1 MQPFTELA
9 LKVASSAGETHTKQT
24 EKLEPLPKNERS
36 NVVATWEHVSQN
48 NWGAISSAGEEGLSV
63 ITPRS
68 RTSSEISWWPISSA
82 FDLNDMRVH
91 TTFTEIKPRVISI
104 SDLSICRPENR
115 EDRET
120 TNNSKT
126 ENMMRNGASVL
137 KELIASSNG
146 NYNPYR
152 IFSAQELKL
161 ATNKYDQKNVI
172 TEDWGCILYKGFWQE
187 RLISVMRF
195 RESNRDEHG
204 SCINNIVY
212 AAQMSHNHIL
222 KLIGC
227 CLETQIPILAF
238 ESVEYGNLRDRIL
251 SASQPQ
257 IEPLLMKHRLKIAM
271 DIAHALAYLH
281 FGFPR
286 PIVYRDFKTAHILF
300 NEENVAKLFDFSLS
314 ISIPEGETHI
324 TDRVIG
330 TWGYCAPEYQSTGVF
345 NEKSDVYGFGA
356 FLFEL
361 LTGQIISDLMK
372 AADNLGCPL
381 EEYFK
386 KFIEDNSFTEIVDH
400 IIIQDILCLRKEQQL
415 HAYAQLMSECLKES
429 PVDRPTMMAEI
440 SFNRHMYTLVECA
453 RAGSLNEKGRV
464 ESSSVF
470 ATREVSCYEVPI
482 VE

>member
-1 MQPFTELA
+1 M
-9 LKVASSAGETHTKQT
+9 
-24 EKLEPLPKNERS
+24 RS
-36 NVVATWEHVSQN
+36 ILRKS
-48 NWGAISSAGEEGLSV
+48 
-63 ITPRS
+63 
-68 RTSSEISWWPISSA
+68 
-82 FDLNDMRVH
+82 
-91 TTFTEIKPRVISI
+91 K
-104 SDLSICRPENR
+104 NR

-146 NYNPYR
+146 KYNSYR

-161 ATNKYDQKNVI
+161 ATNNYDQKNVI

-271 DIAHALAYLH
+271 DIVHALAYLH

-286 PIVYRDFKTAHILF
+286 PIVFRNFKTSCILF

-324 TDRVIG
+324 TDTVMG
-330 TWGYCAPEYQSTGVF
+330 TWGYCAPEYMRTGVF
-345 NEKSDVYGFGA
+345 NEKSDVFSFGV

-361 LTGQIISDLMK
+361 LTGWDVSDLVK
-372 AADNLGCPL
+372 DTHDLACPSN
-381 EEYFK
+381 EYLKNYF
-386 KFIEDNSFTEIVDH
+386 EDNRFTEIVDP
-400 IIIQDILCLRKEQQL
+400 IIVEDVLSIEKEQQL
-415 HAYAQLMSECLKES
+415 HASAQLSFECIKDS
-429 PVDRPTMMAEI
+429 PADRPSMVDVAKKLRQI
-440 SFNRHMYTLVECA
+440 YR
-453 RAGSLNEKGRV
+453 SL
-464 ESSSVF
+464 
-470 ATREVSCYEVPI
+470 
-482 VE
+482 

>member
-1 MQPFTELA
+1 M
-9 LKVASSAGETHTKQT
+9 
-24 EKLEPLPKNERS
+24 RS
-36 NVVATWEHVSQN
+36 ILRKS
-48 NWGAISSAGEEGLSV
+48 
-63 ITPRS
+63 
-68 RTSSEISWWPISSA
+68 
-82 FDLNDMRVH
+82 
-91 TTFTEIKPRVISI
+91 K
-104 SDLSICRPENR
+104 NR

-126 ENMMRNGASVL
+126 ENMLRNGASVL

-161 ATNKYDQKNVI
+161 ATNNYDQKNVI

-286 PIVYRDFKTAHILF
+286 PIVYRDFKTAHILL

-324 TDRVIG
+324 TDTVMG

-386 KFIEDNSFTEIVDH
+386 KFIEDNSFTEIVDRL
-400 IIIQDILCLRKEQQL
+400 IIQDILCLRKEQQL

-429 PVDRPTMMAEI
+429 PVDRPTMVDVAKKLRQI
-440 SFNRHMYTLVECA
+440 YCSFM
-453 RAGSLNEKGRV
+453 
-464 ESSSVF
+464 ESH
-470 ATREVSCYEVPI
+470 EY
-482 VE
+482 

>member
-1 MQPFTELA
+1 MIKIKIKHSVFLINRFAMGSIMRKFKDKTDKRA
-9 LKVASSAGETHTKQT
+9 LMT
-24 EKLEPLPKNERS
+24 
-36 NVVATWEHVSQN
+36 
-48 NWGAISSAGEEGLSV
+48 
-63 ITPRS
+63 
-68 RTSSEISWWPISSA
+68 
-82 FDLNDMRVH
+82 
-91 TTFTEIKPRVISI
+91 
-104 SDLSICRPENR
+104 
-115 EDRET
+115 
-120 TNNSKT
+120 
-126 ENMMRNGASVL
+126 RNGATVL
-137 KELIASSNG
+137 KELIASSHG
-146 NYNPYR
+146 KYNPYR
-152 IFSAQELKL
+152 IFSAKELEI
-161 ATNKYDQKNVI
+161 ATNNYEEIKIIKQDSTYK
-172 TEDWGCILYKGFWQE
+172 LYKGFWQE

-238 ESVEYGNLRDRIL
+238 ESVEFGNLHDRIL

-300 NEENVAKLFDFSLS
+300 TEENVAKLFDFSLS

-324 TDRVIG
+324 TTDTVIG
-330 TWGYCAPEYQSTGVF
+330 TWGYSAPEYLSTGVF

-361 LTGQIISDLMK
+361 LTGQIISDLLK
-372 AADNLGCPL
+372 AAHNLGCPL

-386 KFIEDNSFTEIVDH
+386 KFIEDNSFTEIVDR

-415 HAYAQLMSECLKES
+415 HAYAQLMSECLKQS
-429 PVDRPTMMAEI
+429 PVDRPTMVDVAKKLRQI
-440 SFNRHMYTLVECA
+440 YCSFM
-453 RAGSLNEKGRV
+453 
-464 ESSSVF
+464 ESHES
-470 ATREVSCYEVPI
+470 
-482 VE
+482 

>member
-1 MQPFTELA
+1 MFKICEDE
-9 LKVASSAGETHTKQT
+9 GEDHDD
-24 EKLEPLPKNERS
+24 
-36 NVVATWEHVSQN
+36 
-48 NWGAISSAGEEGLSV
+48 GAEDESGEEGLSV

-104 SDLSICRPENR
+104 SDLSICRPE
-115 EDRET
+115 
-120 TNNSKT
+120 
-126 ENMMRNGASVL
+126 
-137 KELIASSNG
+137 
-146 NYNPYR
+146 
-152 IFSAQELKL
+152 
-161 ATNKYDQKNVI
+161 
-172 TEDWGCILYKGFWQE
+172 E

-429 PVDRPTMMAEI
+429 PMAEI

-453 RAGSLNEKGRV
+453 RAGSLNE
-464 ESSSVF
+464 
-470 ATREVSCYEVPI
+470 
-482 VE
+482 

>member
-1 MQPFTELA
+1 MGFYFL
-9 LKVASSAGETHTKQT
+9 
-24 EKLEPLPKNERS
+24 
-36 NVVATWEHVSQN
+36 
-48 NWGAISSAGEEGLSV
+48 
-63 ITPRS
+63 
-68 RTSSEISWWPISSA
+68 
-82 FDLNDMRVH
+82 DMR
-91 TTFTEIKPRVISI
+91 SI
-104 SDLSICRPENR
+104 LRKSKNR

-227 CLETQIPILAF
+227 CLETPIPILVF
-238 ESVEYGNLRDRIL
+238 EFVQYGTLWDRIL
-251 SASQPQ
+251 GAPQPHF
-257 IEPLLMKHRLKIAM
+257 EPLLLKHRLKIAM
-271 DIAHALAYLH
+271 DIVHALAYLH

-286 PIVYRDFKTAHILF
+286 PIVFRNFKTSCILF

-324 TDRVIG
+324 TDTVMG
-330 TWGYCAPEYQSTGVF
+330 TLGYCAPEYMRTGVF
-345 NEKSDVYGFGA
+345 NEKSDVFSFNV

-361 LTGQIISDLMK
+361 LTGWDVSDLVK
-372 AADNLGCPL
+372 DVHDLVCPFS
-381 EEYFK
+381 EYLKNCF
-386 KFIEDNSFTEIVDH
+386 EDNRFTEIVDH
-400 IIIQDILCLRKEQQL
+400 IVVEDVSSIEKEQQL
-415 HAYAQLMSECLKES
+415 HASAQVTFECIKDS
-429 PVDRPTMMAEI
+429 PADRPSMVDVAKKL
-440 SFNRHMYTLVECA
+440 RQLQW
-453 RAGSLNEKGRV
+453 R
-464 ESSSVF
+464 
-470 ATREVSCYEVPI
+470 
-482 VE
+482 